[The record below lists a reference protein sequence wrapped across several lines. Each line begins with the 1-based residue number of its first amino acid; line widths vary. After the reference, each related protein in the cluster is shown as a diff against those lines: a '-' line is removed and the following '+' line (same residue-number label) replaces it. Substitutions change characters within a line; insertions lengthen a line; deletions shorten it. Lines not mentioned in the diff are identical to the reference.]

1 MGHGAGAVS
10 ASLHLT
16 SGDWSEGMFHRAILM
31 SPSGFMD
38 IGIRSASSY
47 YNLLD
52 RSATAF
58 GCNRRPT
65 SKLMECLRNISPQI
79 LVDTGPEQE
88 WGPIIDLGLSNSTL
102 SYIPDHPR
110 NLIDKGLFR
119 KLPVL
124 VGFTNSEDGLTL
136 EDTDRVLTNDVYDNI
151 VGDEIL
157 GDLSMVE
164 SNETAC
170 EGNTQMVIEA
180 VHFLYKP
187 KPAINDPNYLK
198 RKLADF
204 STDRYY
210 SAPIIYFASQLS
222 KHSETYVY
230 RFDLKPRTPEAV
242 KNIPTYLGV
251 PHSFDNI
258 FVWGLPYFLPLS
270 DNQVWDSADKRISD
284 IIMTMWANFA
294 KFGNPTEFGI
304 YIHWENFT
312 QETQGI
318 LIIDRNFN
326 MSDSHSFNYHG
337 AQFWNDYYPKVLSF
351 AASCCNGTYG
361 GGESPTVSGSNLKVV
376 ISFIF
381 MQTILIFT

>member
-1 MGHGAGAVS
+1 MGHGGGAVS

-16 SGDWSEGMFHRAILM
+16 SGDWSEGMFARTILM

-38 IGIRSASSY
+38 IAIRSASSY

-58 GCNRRPT
+58 GCDRRPT
-65 SKLMECLRNISPQI
+65 SKLMECLRRLSPQT

-110 NLIDKGLFR
+110 NLVDKGLYR
-119 KLPVL
+119 KIPVL
-124 VGFTNSEDGLTL
+124 IGYTNTEDGLTL
-136 EDTDRVLTNDVYDNI
+136 EDTDRVLTSESYDNI

-157 GDLSMVE
+157 GDLTMIE

-170 EGNTQMVIEA
+170 DGNTQMVIEA

-187 KPAINDPNYLK
+187 MPPITDPSYLK
-198 RKLADF
+198 RKLVDF

-210 SAPIIYFASQLS
+210 VAPILYFANQIS
-222 KHSETYVY
+222 KHTDTYVY
-230 RFDLKPRTPEAV
+230 RFDMKPRTMEAV
-242 KNIPTYLGV
+242 KNIPSWMGV
-251 PHSFDNI
+251 PHKFDLI
-258 FVWGLPYFLPLS
+258 FVWGLPYWLVLA
-270 DNQVWDSADKRISD
+270 DNQLWDSADKRISD

-294 KFGNPTEFGI
+294 KYGNPTEFGI
-304 YIHWENFT
+304 YIKWDNFT
-312 QETQGI
+312 HETQGV

-326 MSDSHSFNYHG
+326 MSDSQTLNYHG
-337 AQFWNDYYPKVLSF
+337 AQFWNDYYPKVLGF
-351 AASCCNGTYG
+351 AASCCNGTFG
-361 GGESPTVSGSNLKVV
+361 AAETPSISKSSFSLAVSL
-376 ISFIF
+376 SFI
-381 MQTILIFT
+381 QVIVSIT